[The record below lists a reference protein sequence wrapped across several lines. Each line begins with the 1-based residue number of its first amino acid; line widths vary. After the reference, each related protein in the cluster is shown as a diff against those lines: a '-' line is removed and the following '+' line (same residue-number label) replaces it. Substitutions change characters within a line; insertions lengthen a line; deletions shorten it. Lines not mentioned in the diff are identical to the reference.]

1 MMMEE
6 GEVGKEGDGQRVPLY
21 AAIKHLDDSELID
34 VSLLRIDLILR
45 FWTSSALLLDSVHGT
60 AKCSPNAVTD
70 TKWMRFNPRT
80 KQKCS

>member
-1 MMMEE
+1 MMEE

-45 FWTSSALLLDSVHGT
+45 FWTSSALS
-60 AKCSPNAVTD
+60 S
-70 TKWMRFNPRT
+70 
-80 KQKCS
+80 